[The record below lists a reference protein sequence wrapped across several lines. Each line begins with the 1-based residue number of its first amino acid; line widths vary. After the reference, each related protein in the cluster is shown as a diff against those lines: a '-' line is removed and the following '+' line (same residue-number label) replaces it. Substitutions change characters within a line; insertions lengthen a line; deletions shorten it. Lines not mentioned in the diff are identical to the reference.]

1 MIESSISEL
10 QKQLDTFAKTL
21 EGVSSTAEG
30 RFIPARRLLASVK
43 KMRSAIQDSKQTH
56 DCPYCNAKGCKA
68 CKGIGRVPKIYY
80 DTAPMELKE

>member
-1 MIESSISEL
+1 MIESSILEL
-10 QKQLDTFAKTL
+10 QKQLDAFSTTL
-21 EGVSSTAEG
+21 ENVANTAEG

-56 DCPYCNAKGCKA
+56 ECPYCNSQGCKA
-68 CKGIGRVPKIYY
+68 CKGIGKVPKIYY